1 MIGDTDTP
9 EPRPTIQRSISA
21 HDGCVRRLCDILLA
35 AISLLVL
42 FPIMI
47 LIALLL
53 VGFGFSNPV
62 FTQKRVGQAGRIF
75 TIFKFRTLRD
85 QGTRDLA
92 PRVLRYANRFTLFL
106 RMTGLDELPQFIN
119 VLRGDMALV
128 GPRPHSLADHYLFT
142 ARIPDY
148 ADRLAV
154 KPGMTGLAQIRG
166 WRGPVCN
173 ADHLSAR
180 TTCDLDYIRRQSLAF
195 DAVILV
201 RTLALPFRTLA
212 QLQSGQRSCNGP
224 KPCLRCARRL
234 I

>member
-1 MIGDTDTP
+1 
-9 EPRPTIQRSISA
+9 
-21 HDGCVRRLCDILLA
+21 LLA
-35 AISLLVL
+35 GIGLLVL
-42 FPIMI
+42 LPMMI
-47 LIALLL
+47 LIAFLLAS
-53 VGFGFSNPV
+53 FGFSNPV
-62 FTQKRVGQAGRIF
+62 FTQKRVGQDGRIF
-75 TIFKFRTLRD
+75 TIFKFRTLQD

-92 PRVLRYANRFTLFL
+92 PHALRHANRFTLFL

-128 GPRPHSLADHYLFT
+128 GPRPHSLADHCRFA

-180 TTCDLDYIRRQSLAF
+180 TACDLDYIRRQSLAF
-195 DAVILV
+195 DAVILL
-201 RTLALPFRTLA
+201 RTLALPFKMLA
-212 QLQSGQRSCNGP
+212 QLRSGQRFCHGP
-224 KPCLRCARRL
+224 KPCIRCARRL
-234 I
+234 T